1 MIMTIIIGTV
11 IGVTSGYLG
20 GKVDMLLMRFTDI
33 FLALPS
39 MLLMVVL
46 NTILRPSLLH

>member
-1 MIMTIIIGTV
+1 MIMTVIIGTV
-11 IGVTSGYLG
+11 IGITAGYFG
-20 GKVDMLLMRFTDI
+20 GKIDMLLMRFTDI

-46 NTILRPSLLH
+46 NTILRLESSL